1 MKNKLLNIFPRNP
14 TQTRFRRFKKVP
26 WGEWNTEFDKI
37 QRQMER
43 VKKNVIDT
51 RIGDLEND

>member
-1 MKNKLLNIFPRNP
+1 MKNPLDQIFPKNP

-37 QRQMER
+37 QRQIEQIT
-43 VKKNVIDT
+43 KKVIDT
-51 RIGDLEND
+51 RIGDLDD